1 MDRYI
6 CNRCIHTYIYTV
18 LHISGMQASVVFI
31 TLVGCYFQ
39 QLFRLCHNNFP
50 TSPGHNVKNHL
61 CYMSCMLLV
70 LLLICK
76 SLITKTENLYN
87 QPLKISFLC
96 KDIPSTTMWASIH
109 FFFYK
114 ILVLFHKY
122 STWGLESLGKLAS
135 WQWFPRKSLVL
146 WFWYKPLQIK
156 EEISYGIKKGKK
168 KKGIVSTSQ
177 ATIFNSI

>member
-6 CNRCIHTYIYTV
+6 CNRCIHTYVYTV

-109 FFFYK
+109 FFFFTKYW
-114 ILVLFHKY
+114 FY
-122 STWGLESLGKLAS
+122 STNIPLGGLNLWGNWLHDNDFQEKVWSCGSGTNPYKL
-135 WQWFPRKSLVL
+135 
-146 WFWYKPLQIK
+146 
-156 EEISYGIKKGKK
+156 KKR
-168 KKGIVSTSQ
+168 
-177 ATIFNSI
+177 FLME